1 MSPPTITPTSLLTR
15 KEFYELTSDCHRYAL
30 ELALYDPHHVNLKQC
45 YQFNQWLPKIK
56 AYEPLAGALASIT
69 PARPIARWQLMVIG
83 VLLGLV
89 LLFALPSSLRQ
100 SMRSIFFYMY
110 ILLLMGLYFIPERLY
125 GGTIELIEAKVLRVV
140 EELEKLLMSEQMGFS
155 EAAFF
160 QAKENLNAA
169 RRELRQQL
177 DLAHRPS

>member
-1 MSPPTITPTSLLTR
+1 MPPSTPGPRALLTR
-15 KEFYELTSDCHRYAL
+15 KEFYELASDCQRYAL

-56 AYEPLAGALASIT
+56 AYEPLASPLASIT
-69 PARPIARWQLMVIG
+69 PARPIARWQLMTIAAVIG
-83 VLLGLV
+83 LI
-89 LLFALPSSLRQ
+89 LLFALPPSLRQ
-100 SMRSIFFYMY
+100 ATRTLLFYTY
-110 ILLLMGLYFIPERLY
+110 LLCLLGLYFVPEKLY

-140 EELEKLLMSEQMGFS
+140 DELEKLLMADELEFS

-177 DLAHRPS
+177 DLAHRRL